1 MKKYLLT
8 SAAALAFCGLFT
20 SCTHDFDGL
29 SAEES
34 VTATYEKAFITAFG
48 QPAPDQTWGFGTS
61 IATSRGMT
69 RNIEGFTKPTFSTKA
84 NITKPGD
91 IGKPTS
97 SKTFYNTL
105 DEATSAGGSYLTGTS
120 YESNKIYILNQDYY
134 DKGESWY
141 IYGPSFNNYSNV
153 TVCVS
158 GTMTTFGVNGG
169 DGTTICFLDGSDVT
183 LSGVSS
189 NCTYYLAPGAT
200 VRFSGDVGMGS
211 GVTFIM
217 SESSNLI
224 AKGLSFSG
232 SANFVNNGGTIQVG
246 SEEDKKGL
254 WTDNFT
260 GVFWNNGSITVTL
273 DMGTSN
279 DGGTFYNGSNG
290 SINARNLALNKDVEL
305 WNEGSIT
312 LSGDFT
318 TQACDG
324 DGHRIYNSGTIT
336 TNKLSLNKNC
346 TLWIE
351 NGGSVTATGTFEC
364 INDNDNI
371 YIGSGSTLSIKSLDL
386 YNNNQLLVNEG
397 TLSVEGAIQ
406 ARNTSAQ
413 IVNGGTL
420 TAASVDIKAGARM
433 HNNNDGVVTISGLT
447 KVTNTNS
454 TWMNDGKYT
463 SGDFEASDYAYD
475 VWNNCK
481 LTVTSTNTR
490 GDGIFHLNRATFF
503 VDGGGSLITDYFYWE
518 DTSNFYMGGK
528 SLVDVKTELNTRNYN
543 SDYGFR
549 GMGDASNYAVL
560 RAKKITKHADVQ
572 FSLSCFGYIYVD
584 CDDMFAQ
591 GYIDT
596 SHVQAY
602 YYFAPT
608 VKYGKEEDAP
618 VTIEGSEDG
627 CTPGYNEDHEP
638 EGDVVRVVA
647 EDLTASAGNDFDFN
661 DVVFD
666 VELKENN
673 LVYVYV
679 RAAGGTLPL
688 YIGEG
693 DEAVEVH
700 GLFGKDTNI
709 MINTGAEAKGYANS
723 KDNLTPKGITLSN
736 PLAGQADANNVRQVA
751 KAIKV
756 VVIKNINGTS
766 TPCELKAEPGQPTA
780 KLCVGTD
787 YWYIT
792 EGGKKYPCLTERTPI
807 TEHFIYNS
815 DVNSSYKGR
824 DKFSLYVE
832 GIFGDDWY
840 KSTAEPKPTAQPN

>member
-1 MKKYLLT
+1 MKKYLIT
-8 SAAALAFCGLFT
+8 SAAALALCGLIT
-20 SCTHDFDGL
+20 SCSHDIDGL
-29 SAEES
+29 TPEES
-34 VTATYEKAFITAFG
+34 VAATYEKAFITAFG

-141 IYGPSFNNYSNV
+141 IYGPGFNNYSNV

-638 EGDVVRVVA
+638 SGDVVRVIA

-666 VELKENN
+666 VELKDNDV
-673 LVYVYV
+673 VYVYV

-723 KDNLTPKGITLSN
+723 KDDLAPKGISLRN

-756 VVIKNINGTS
+756 VVIKNVNGTS
-766 TPCELKAEPGQPTA
+766 TPCELKAEQGEATA

-787 YWYIT
+787 YQYT
-792 EGGKKYPCLTERTPI
+792 EGGKTYPCLTERTDI
-807 TEHFIYNS
+807 QGKFIYESELNS
-815 DVNSSYKGR
+815 EYRLKP
-824 DKFSLYVE
+824 KFPLYVK
-832 GIFGDDWY
+832 GVFGDDWY
-840 KSTAEPKPTAQPN
+840 KSTAEPK